1 MWYDQDSGTYRMTI
15 ENEGNDKQCDTIGR
29 PIHKYDP
36 SLTGRYQY
44 KSRIMLMKQ
53 ADPNL

>member
-44 KSRIMLMKQ
+44 KSRIMLMK
-53 ADPNL
+53 